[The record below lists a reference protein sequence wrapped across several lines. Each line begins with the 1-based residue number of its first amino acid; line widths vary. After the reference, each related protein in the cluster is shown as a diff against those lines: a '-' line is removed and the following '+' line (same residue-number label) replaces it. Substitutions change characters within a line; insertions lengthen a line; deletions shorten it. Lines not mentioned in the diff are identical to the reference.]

1 MNGHVVIYN
10 NEIIFP
16 TQLYDAKWKSTFSP
30 IMTLGT

>member
-1 MNGHVVIYN
+1 MAISN

-16 TQLYDAKWKSTFSP
+16 TQLYDAMWQSTFSQ